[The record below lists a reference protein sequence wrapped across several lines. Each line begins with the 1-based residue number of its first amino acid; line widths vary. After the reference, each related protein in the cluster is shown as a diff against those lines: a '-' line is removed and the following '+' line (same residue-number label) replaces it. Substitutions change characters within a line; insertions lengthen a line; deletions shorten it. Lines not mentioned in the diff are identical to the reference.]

1 MMQALV
7 TKYDSIS
14 NRRLPLAVE
23 ILGHDKSTLVAR
35 DYGPHYSARKRH
47 LVTHLLGPMAQV
59 RLLSTMQGVITTSVA
74 HGWRIAKIDRINGW
88 YGHVW
93 WHSGSSAVLA
103 LLTCTCSHFR
113 VADYLA
119 SFMLQKEKRSLRHEL
134 VVRMINGMFED
145 MPTEG
150 KVVHMRHVLNNFLF
164 ENTMHQVLYTFA
176 STVYRLLGLLI
187 DITELR
193 HGLVS

>member
-1 MMQALV
+1 
-7 TKYDSIS
+7 
-14 NRRLPLAVE
+14 
-23 ILGHDKSTLVAR
+23 
-35 DYGPHYSARKRH
+35 
-47 LVTHLLGPMAQV
+47 
-59 RLLSTMQGVITTSVA
+59 
-74 HGWRIAKIDRINGW
+74 
-88 YGHVW
+88 
-93 WHSGSSAVLA
+93 
-103 LLTCTCSHFR
+103 
-113 VADYLA
+113 
-119 SFMLQKEKRSLRHEL
+119 
-134 VVRMINGMFED
+134 MFED